1 MHVHGLGMEAE
12 AADDI
17 QIGLPICGN
26 YKTFFNQ
33 CIAHLIDFTYFF
45 KFQKI
50 SEFPL
55 SGN

>member
-1 MHVHGLGMEAE
+1 MEAE